1 MVLTHKFTIQ
11 LDKALSIGLIMVL
24 THKFTIQLDKA
35 LSVGLIMVLTHK
47 FTIVIQVN
55 TIMRPIDRALSNLY
69 MYMLTVKI
77 LQSIQIHVINMRRQ
91 FHITYTWN
99 Q

>member
-1 MVLTHKFTIQ
+1 MRPI
-11 LDKALSIGLIMVL
+11 DKALSNC
-24 THKFTIQLDKA
+24 
-35 LSVGLIMVLTHK
+35 
-47 FTIVIQVN
+47 IVNLCVN